1 MNVNTQTLVSI
12 TEANQNFSKVAR
24 LVDEYG
30 SAVILKNNVPRYLV
44 VNFENAEESAAG
56 DDDVTAVSRAIM
68 ARNKEAYGILAK

>member
-44 VNFENAEESAAG
+44 VSFEKAEESAAS
-56 DDDVTAVSRAIM
+56 DDDVTSVSRAIM
-68 ARNKEAYGILAK
+68 ARNIEASGILAE

>member
-44 VNFENAEESAAG
+44 VSFEKAEESAAG
-56 DDDVTAVSRAIM
+56 DDDVAAVSRAIM